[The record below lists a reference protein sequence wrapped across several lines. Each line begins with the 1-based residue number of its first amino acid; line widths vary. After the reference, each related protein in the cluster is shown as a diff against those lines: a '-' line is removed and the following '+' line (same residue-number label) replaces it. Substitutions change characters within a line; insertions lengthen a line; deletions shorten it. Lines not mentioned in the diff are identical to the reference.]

1 MLNSPKHIS
10 GCTYIWRFFK
20 SPYWNRFHVEW
31 STRHFYF
38 WYGMYVPQPIPW
50 QHPLVQWTSHPKA
63 CEICSSGVP
72 YLSHRCWSIA
82 WLYNKLIPAKTA
94 VGERLLMYLLAHL
107 PLLPSISSG
116 QWMWARRDSSL
127 LCLWGYETHIYN
139 LSTFFSTEKMALL
152 LLEINREV

>member
-20 SPYWNRFHVEW
+20 SPYWNRFHMEW
-31 STRHFYF
+31 STKCFHF

-63 CEICSSGVP
+63 CEICISGVP

-94 VGERLLMYLLAHL
+94 VRERLLVYLLAHL
-107 PLLPSISSG
+107 PLLPSLAQGNGCEHGGIPPSSACG
-116 QWMWARRDSSL
+116 DMKPTSIILAP
-127 LCLWGYETHIYN
+127 
-139 LSTFFSTEKMALL
+139 FFPTEKMALL